1 MISQKKKQT
10 RKKSLKDKIE
20 INCFFLKK
28 SEHLLRFK
36 TGDLGYELEDNSIE
50 DK

>member
-10 RKKSLKDKIE
+10 KKKRFKDEIE
-20 INCFFLKK
+20 INQFFFK
-28 SEHLLRFK
+28 SEPLLRFK